1 MNPEMDDK
9 KGGLIKRSKDL
20 LDTAVGSLK
29 GRDMNALMDEFTR
42 EMTVVAEGLSED
54 LIIAKQELAQLSA
67 TQTIQEE
74 TKAKDRREINERLD
88 AIEKRLAGLEKQK
101 EKLQKRSGLTQILS
115 QVTVI
120 AGIVAGAWVLVTV
133 LGLFGGI

>member
-74 TKAKDRREINERLD
+74 AKAKDRREINERLD